1 MWQIIH
7 NSFSITCMW
16 SVEGLNVIAVLDVI
30 TFGPKFV
37 FNQVE
42 VPNVRGQQ
50 MDFNY
55 ANSKQQIYMKGS

>member
-1 MWQIIH
+1 MRQIIH

-16 SVEGLNVIAVLDVI
+16 SVEGLNVIAVLNVL

-42 VPNVRGQQ
+42 VINIRGRHI
-50 MDFNY
+50 DFNY
-55 ANSKQQIYMKGS
+55 ANSQQQIYVKGS

>member
-1 MWQIIH
+1 
-7 NSFSITCMW
+7 MW
-16 SVEGLNVIAVLDVI
+16 SVEGLNVIAVLNVI